1 MRLIQVTIAVTGT
14 RQQLSPNLNGFKQA
28 NQVYASVL
36 IIQNNGANNMRIG
49 DNTVSS
55 TKGIVLFPSGGSMTT
70 QPLILRGTMLAQWY
84 IEGTAGDVADIL
96 YETSN

>member
-14 RQQLSPNLNGFKQA
+14 RQQISPNLNGVNQS
-28 NQVYASVL
+28 NQVYASLL
-36 IIQNNGANNMRIG
+36 IIQNNGTNNMRIG

-55 TKGIVLFPSGGSMTT
+55 TKGIVLYPSGGSVTAN
-70 QPLILRGTMLAQWY
+70 PFIVRGTMLAQWY
-84 IEGTAGDVADIL
+84 IEGTAGDVCDIL

>member
-14 RQQLSPNLNGFKQA
+14 RQQISPNLNGVNQS
-28 NQVYASVL
+28 NQVYASLL

-55 TKGIVLFPSGGSMTT
+55 TKGIVLYPSGDQL
-70 QPLILRGTMLAQWY
+70 QPTRSLCAERCWRVVYRRDRRRHGRHSL
-84 IEGTAGDVADIL
+84 
-96 YETSN
+96 